1 MDFAWSD
8 EEKALSEK
16 VADFASASLCDGV
29 VQRDHSSTF
38 STDLWRRCANEGVIG
53 WGVPTELG
61 GSGYSALRCAH
72 LLEAL
77 GYGCDDNGLLFALG
91 TQMWG
96 VQSCLLQFASDQQK
110 EKYIPDM
117 LTGKIFGAYT
127 INEPTSGSDA
137 YALQTVAI
145 EEKDGYLLTGKKSLI
160 SMAPVAD
167 FAIVFALTD
176 PDAGRWGLS
185 AFIVDIGGPGIKVS
199 SNVSMMG
206 LRTVPFGDI
215 SFDACRIPKS
225 AMLGKPGAGA
235 SIFAY
240 SQGWERS
247 LMFGTQ
253 VGAMRKQLDQ
263 CIAYAKTRKQS
274 GQSISNYQAV
284 SHRLANMRIRLET
297 SRLLLYQAA
306 WILSQ
311 GKQNLLEAAMTKTHI
326 SEAFVESSKDAIS
339 LFGGSGYLS
348 ETGVERNLRDA
359 LGSTIYGGTVDIQR
373 NIIAGL
379 IGL

>member
-1 MDFAWSD
+1 VEFSWS
-8 EEKALSEK
+8 EEERALSEK

-53 WGVPTELG
+53 WGTPTELG
-61 GSGYSALRCAH
+61 GSGYSALTCAH

-96 VQSCLLQFASDQQK
+96 VQSCLLQ
-110 EKYIPDM
+110 
-117 LTGKIFGAYT
+117 
-127 INEPTSGSDA
+127 SDA

-145 EEKDGYLLTGKKSLI
+145 EEKDSYLLTGKKSLI

-206 LRTVPFGDI
+206 LRTVEN
-215 SFDACRIPKS
+215 SQVSQS
-225 AMLGKPGAGA
+225 AIIK
-235 SIFAY
+235 
-240 SQGWERS
+240 
-247 LMFGTQ
+247 
-253 VGAMRKQLDQ
+253 
-263 CIAYAKTRKQS
+263 
-274 GQSISNYQAV
+274 
-284 SHRLANMRIRLET
+284 
-297 SRLLLYQAA
+297 LY
-306 WILSQ
+306 
-311 GKQNLLEAAMTKTHI
+311 
-326 SEAFVESSKDAIS
+326 
-339 LFGGSGYLS
+339 
-348 ETGVERNLRDA
+348 
-359 LGSTIYGGTVDIQR
+359 
-373 NIIAGL
+373 L
-379 IGL
+379 IDSPICEYV